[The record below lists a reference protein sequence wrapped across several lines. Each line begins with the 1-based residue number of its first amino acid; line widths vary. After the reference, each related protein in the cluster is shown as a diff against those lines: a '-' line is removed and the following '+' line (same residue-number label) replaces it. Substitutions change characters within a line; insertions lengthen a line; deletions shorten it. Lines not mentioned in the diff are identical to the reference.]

1 MFFVFFHAIH
11 YKIIQKKLKNNLNGI
26 EKKGIE
32 KKGIE
37 KQKLENK
44 IRREESD

>member
-32 KKGIE
+32 K
-37 KQKLENK
+37 QKLENK